1 MGTILTELDEL
12 SYKWKE
18 CKRIEEEANKKRLEV
33 EKTILSY
40 IEGKEE
46 GTVTKKTNYYK
57 ISVIYGIDRKVD
69 SEIASSLSSELGD
82 EYERIFK
89 WEAKIDIKE
98 MRFLV
103 EKKPDV
109 YALVAK
115 AMTSKPKKPSFKIE
129 EVAE

>member
-1 MGTILTELDEL
+1 MSTVLLDEL
-12 SYKWKE
+12 AYKWKE
-18 CKRIEEEANKKRLEV
+18 YKRLEEEANKERLEV

-115 AMTSKPKKPSFKIE
+115 AMTSKPKKPSFKID

>member
-1 MGTILTELDEL
+1 MPTIPLDEL

-18 CKRIEEEANKKRLEV
+18 YKRLEEEANKERLEV

-40 IEGKEE
+40 LDGKEE
-46 GTVTKKTNYYK
+46 GTVTKKTDYYK
-57 ISVIYGIDRKVD
+57 ISVTYGIDRKVD

-115 AMTSKPKKPSFKIE
+115 AMTSKPKKPSFKID

>member
-115 AMTSKPKKPSFKIE
+115 AMTSKPKKPSFKID